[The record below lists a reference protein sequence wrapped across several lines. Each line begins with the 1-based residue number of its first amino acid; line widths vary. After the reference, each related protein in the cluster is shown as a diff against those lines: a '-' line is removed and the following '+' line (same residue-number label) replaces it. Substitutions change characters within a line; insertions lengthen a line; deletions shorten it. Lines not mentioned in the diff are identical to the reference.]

1 MIGVHLE
8 SPNRGIC
15 SRATVRMQLN
25 VFTDLFDLRSMIMK
39 TTLTSKSWQKFTN
52 LLTLSCLSR
61 TLKSLLEFEKEHIYD
76 ISSSWL
82 DNQQ

>member
-39 TTLTSKSWQKFTN
+39 TTLTSKSSQKFTN
-52 LLTLSCLSR
+52 LLSCLSR